1 MNIDHKV
8 STTAVYS
15 KAYASI
21 SSGGQFS
28 RNTVMAIIWKAVL
41 YFPTVETATL
51 VRAPNSAIHSRKAE
65 TVISR
70 EIITIAAKAIDME
83 GCHCTS
89 TISAAAT
96 INLSATGSRNR
107 PKAEVWFNVRAR

>member
-15 KAYASI
+15 KAYANI

-28 RNTVMAIIWKAVL
+28 RKTVIAIIWNAVL
-41 YFPTVETATL
+41 YLPTVDTATL
-51 VRAPNSAIHSRKAE
+51 VRAPSSAIHSRKAE

-70 EIITIAAKAIDME
+70 EIITIAAKAIEIE
-83 GCHCTS
+83 GCHCTK

-96 INLSATGSRNR
+96 INLSATGSKKR
-107 PKAEVWFNVRAR
+107 PKADV